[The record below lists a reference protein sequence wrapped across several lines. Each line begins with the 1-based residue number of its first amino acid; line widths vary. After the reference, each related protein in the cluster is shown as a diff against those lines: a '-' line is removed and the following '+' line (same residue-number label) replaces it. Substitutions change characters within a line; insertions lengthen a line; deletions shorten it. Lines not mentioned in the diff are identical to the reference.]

1 MTTNSSHGNSYNDEA
16 DDRDDDKTTAAKVTT
31 TVLMMMTMM
40 MTSTM
45 MMMLMSLM
53 VKTTL
58 TVMYMMIYING
69 STSFIRYWKMI
80 FILYSFCG
88 EYRSLVFD
96 YCLILK
102 FIFTT
107 LMKVHETLEAPK
119 SRRKRHNLH
128 SNYTL

>member
-1 MTTNSSHGNSYNDEA
+1 M
-16 DDRDDDKTTAAKVTT
+16 TT
-31 TVLMMMTMM
+31 TVIMMMTMI

-58 TVMYMMIYING
+58 TVMYMMITING

-80 FILYSFCG
+80 FILYSFFG
-88 EYRSLVFD
+88 EHFLQVAERFRSYDAEHIRSLVFD

-107 LMKVHETLEAPK
+107 LMKVHETVEDPK
-119 SRRKRHNLH
+119 SRGKCHNLH
-128 SNYTL
+128 PNYTL